1 MFGLLKHRTKPKK
14 PAMAAIRRAVIE
26 GLESRTLLSGAAAD
40 ATLSPNI
47 SILASSTTT
56 STDVQGYTPAQMAKA
71 YGFDQISLP
80 GGVAAN
86 GAGQTIA
93 IIDAFN
99 DPNITGDLKVF
110 DSQFNLPD
118 PTNFKIVNQTGGSK
132 LPTTDSGWAGEISLD
147 VEWAHAMAP
156 GANILLVETASDSVA
171 DLMAGV
177 KYARS
182 VSGVSVVSMSWGGS
196 EFFSWGVGNSSGE
209 SQSQTTYDPFFTTPS
224 GHQGITFVASAG
236 DSGTFSG
243 VEWPA
248 SSTNVLSVGGTTLNL
263 QSDGT
268 YISESGWSGTSGG
281 YSQVESE
288 PSWQSAVQ
296 NTGARSSPDVA
307 YDADPNTGVP
317 VYDSLPDQGYSGWQ
331 EVGGTSAGAP
341 QWSALIAISDQAR
354 ALQGMTTLDGAS
366 QTMSML
372 YNLYSAPGTTDYSN
386 YTSYF
391 NDVTSSNGGRVRWR
405 WGYGGFGDQGS
416 ATDGYDII
424 TGLGSPHANDIVD
437 ALSGQSTSSGSTGSS
452 GSSGSTGTGSSG
464 STSGTGTTSTPQQ
477 LPASPLTA
485 VIAAQSSDNAMEGSG
500 GWVKV
505 RITNTGA
512 GVYQGPTTI
521 DLYASS
527 DNTYSADDTYITT
540 QDQAKLTLRAGASKV
555 IRIKFDYPTGLSN
568 GDYYLIA
575 SVNAVG
581 TDTAAAQVATNV
593 PVALSP
599 ATVDLATS
607 FPESSVAVTP
617 GSNST
622 ATVTIS
628 NVGNVAAIGT
638 VSLSLYAS
646 NDQTLDSSDELLT
659 TLPSVKIRLRPGK
672 SITLHVR
679 FAAPSDR
686 PAGNY
691 DLIASISSATQI
703 ADTNSSN
710 DTAVVATSIA

>member
-1 MFGLLKHRTKPKK
+1 MLGLFKPRTRQKNH
-14 PAMAAIRRAVIE
+14 AMAAKSPAMIE
-26 GLESRTLLSGAAAD
+26 GLESRTLLSAAVE
-40 ATLSPNI
+40 ATLKPNL

-80 GGVAAN
+80 GGVTAD
-86 GAGQTIA
+86 GKGQTIA
-93 IIDAFN
+93 IIDAYN
-99 DPNITGDLKVF
+99 DPNINADLKVF
-110 DSQFNLPD
+110 DSQFDLAD
-118 PTNFKIVNQTGGSK
+118 PTSFKIVNQTGGSK

-156 GANILLVETASDSVA
+156 GANILLVETNSSSVD

-182 VSGVSVVSMSWGGS
+182 QSGVSAVSMSWGGS
-196 EFFSWGVGNSSGE
+196 EFFSWGFGNNSGE
-209 SQSQTTYDPFFTTPS
+209 SQSQTNFDPFFTTPA

-248 SSTNVLSVGGTTLNL
+248 SSPNVLSVGGTTLNL

-268 YISESGWSGTSGG
+268 YVSESGWSGTSGG

-288 PSWQSAVQ
+288 PSWQYGVQ
-296 NTGARSSPDVA
+296 NSGARSSPDVA

-341 QWSALIAISDQAR
+341 QWAALIAIADQAR
-354 ALQGMTTLDGAS
+354 ALQGQTTLDGAT

-372 YNLYSAPGTTDYSN
+372 YNLYSAPDSADYST

-391 NDVTSSNGGRVRWR
+391 NDVSSSDGGRVRWR
-405 WGYGGFGDQGS
+405 WGFGGFGDQGS
-416 ATDGYDII
+416 ATSGYDII
-424 TGLGSPHANDIVD
+424 TGLGSPHANEIVD
-437 ALSGQSTSSGSTGSS
+437 ALSGLSTSSGSTGS
-452 GSSGSTGTGSSG
+452 TGSSG
-464 STSGTGTTSTPQQ
+464 SNGNGSNGSTSNGGATSTPQQ

-485 VIAAQSSDNAMEGSG
+485 IVVAQSNDNAMEGSS
-500 GWVKV
+500 GWIKL
-505 RITNTGA
+505 RIINTGA
-512 GVYQGPTTI
+512 GLYQGPTTI

-527 DNTYSADDTYITT
+527 DSSYSSDDIYITT
-540 QDQAKLTLRAGASKV
+540 QDQARLTLRAGASKV
-555 IRIKFDYPTGLSN
+555 IRIKYDYPTGLSS
-568 GDYYLIA
+568 GDYYVIA

-581 TDTAAAQVATNV
+581 TDTAAAQAATNL
-593 PVALSP
+593 PITLSP
-599 ATVDLATS
+599 ATVDLAAS
-607 FPESSVAVTP
+607 FPQSSVAVTP
-617 GSNST
+617 GSNAT

-628 NVGNVAAIGT
+628 NEGNVTAVGT
-638 VSLSLYAS
+638 LSLNLYAS
-646 NDQTLDSSDELLT
+646 NDQTLDSSDQLLT
-659 TLPSVKIRLRPGK
+659 TLPSVKIRLKPGK

-679 FAAPSDR
+679 FGAPSDR

-691 DLIASISSATQI
+691 DLIASITSATQI
-703 ADTNSSN
+703 ADSNSSN
-710 DTAVVATSIA
+710 DTAVIATSIA